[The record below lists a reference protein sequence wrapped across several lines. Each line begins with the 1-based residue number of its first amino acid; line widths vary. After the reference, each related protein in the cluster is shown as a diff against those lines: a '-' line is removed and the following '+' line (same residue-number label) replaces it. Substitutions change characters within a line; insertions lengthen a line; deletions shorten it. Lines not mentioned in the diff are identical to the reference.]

1 MTLNAVIL
9 DTREPESITKLTFD
23 VPTSTQAL
31 PCGDAWLS
39 TDTGIVIVE
48 RKTASDLLGSIMDG
62 RLFDQASRMTKAS
75 PWSYV
80 VITEIPIVRS
90 GYVWTSGRITKWRW
104 ASMMGALLTVQEMGV
119 GVMFLYAPTQY
130 KAALVRLA
138 NRNRDEVRPPP
149 KRKGVM
155 QSPGELILS
164 SLPGISEVRAR
175 ALLDHCGSAA
185 WALMYLCG
193 DRGGEVPGIG
203 PATREG
209 ARRALGLDD
218 ELMLSVIMKGGERCL
233 NHQG

>member
-62 RLFDQASRMTKAS
+62 RLFDQASRMVKAS

-80 VITEIPIVRS
+80 VVTSIPIVRS
-90 GYVWTSGRITKWRW
+90 GYVWTSGRITKWKW
-104 ASMMGALLTVQEMGV
+104 ASVMGALLTVQEMGV

-138 NRNRDEVRPPP
+138 NRNRDDVRPHH
-149 KRKGVM
+149 KREAVM
-155 QSPGELILS
+155 AAPGELILS
-164 SLPGISEVRAR
+164 SLPGISEVRAQ

-185 WALMYLCG
+185 WALMYLSG
-193 DRGGEVPGIG
+193 DKGGEVPGVG
-203 PATREG
+203 PATREA
-209 ARRALGLDD
+209 ARKALGLD
-218 ELMLSVIMKGGERCL
+218 EGLMLSVITRENTDEK
-233 NHQG
+233 